1 MGPRPPGKCEMS
13 TVPNREGVTL
23 ESEFEKREGT
33 SERQSSSLCLG
44 SSLLV
49 VLSFSCWVT
58 VFRLTAWIVHPN
70 PLVSDFR
77 AGCPAVT

>member
-44 SSLLV
+44 ISLWVVLVFALLLV
-49 VLSFSCWVT
+49 VLSFTCLMT
-58 VFRLTAWIVHPN
+58 CLP
-70 PLVSDFR
+70 SDCMGR
-77 AGCPAVT
+77 SP